1 MYLFYL
7 FLASL
12 QVMKTEKGTK
22 NKFSHFRTILHQIF
36 IQFLTKL
43 KGRNHV
49 ILNQISFNFEPNFI
63 QFSIKN
69 SFNFW
74 YFMVQKAYFNFLSP
88 PHKNNSYLNLFCLF
102 SASLQVIEIKKGTK
116 NKFSP
121 ISPFSF
127 LYQICSLIS

>member
-49 ILNQISFNFEPNFI
+49 VLNQISFNFEPNFI

-74 YFMVQKAYFNFLSP
+74 YFMVQKAYFNFPSP
-88 PHKNNSYLNLFCLF
+88 PHKNNSYLYLFCLF
-102 SASLQVIEIKKGTK
+102 SASLRVIEKKK
-116 NKFSP
+116 RYKKQIQP
-121 ISPFSF
+121 YFSF
-127 LYQICSLIS
+127 FVFVSNL